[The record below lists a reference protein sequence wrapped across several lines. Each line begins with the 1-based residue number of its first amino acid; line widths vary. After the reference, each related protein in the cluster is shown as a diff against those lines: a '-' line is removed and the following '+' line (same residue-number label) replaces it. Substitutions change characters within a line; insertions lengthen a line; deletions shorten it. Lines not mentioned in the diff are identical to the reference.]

1 MAEVIEINLVC
12 NDKLNF
18 EMLFSFIYEQTEIDA
33 SSRVIEVMDNWEYEN
48 TYVINSKQDL
58 NSLVSSKI
66 VCITEK
72 AKDGY
77 VGLNI
82 EKIENKFCYTIWFNM
97 EKYDFTSHYLRLIR
111 EFIIFLKQIMDNQ
124 LVLCA
129 IGKEVVF
136 DYQGDY
142 DKLLDDAHNID
153 IWICLDDLFDFE
165 KGVYASLLKKFDLS
179 KIDDYWMLIKSN
191 INMVMNN

>member
-18 EMLFSFIYEQTEIDA
+18 EMLFSFIHEQTEIDA

-97 EKYDFTSHYLRLIR
+97 EKYDFTSHYFRLIK

-142 DKLLDDAHNID
+142 DKLLGDAHNID